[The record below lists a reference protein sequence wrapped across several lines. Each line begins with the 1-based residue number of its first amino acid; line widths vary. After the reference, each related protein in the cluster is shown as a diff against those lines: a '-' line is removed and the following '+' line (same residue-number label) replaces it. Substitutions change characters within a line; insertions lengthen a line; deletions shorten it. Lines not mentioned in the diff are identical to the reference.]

1 MINSFKSVIIE
12 IMQQKSLGRFILQ
25 QRKNL
30 MPNMSL
36 NTFALDIGIEPAT
49 LSRIERGLQ
58 KISLTE
64 IGKIANG
71 FNIKASE
78 LIKEYELNF

>member
-1 MINSFKSVIIE
+1 
-12 IMQQKSLGRFILQ
+12 MQYTDFGKFIRIKREKLEP
-25 QRKNL
+25 KV
-30 MPNMSL
+30 SL